1 MKKRTIIIIILLV
14 IALALIGLYAL
25 GRNSNN
31 KEFGEGPL
39 TCYIEGE
46 LLTDKFGNEIV
57 IAEYPMDPQAV
68 AADRS
73 LRVRAV
79 DGKFYYTIHGE
90 HVKKYIIEPFEQASA
105 GLQRGDGR
113 ILSENAHVKIK
124 IYDDSIVV
132 RSDGEENRKL
142 EVLDSLE
149 TVLFWNQFVVLA
161 NELNDPSREKE
172 FYKPELLWA
181 RKENNSWYEDNKTP
195 TPAIEDSVMRIF
207 ANHSRDYKGFTDA
220 GLKIQ
225 LQLDSI
231 RCEREAFR
239 INYYAEHPMVNAL
252 YDIYDAAYS
261 IRNFDPSN
269 KDPIIE
275 YYDLYM
281 RLYSEKL
288 SQSYPGHPIHARIA
302 EIVKLHPGQP
312 YSYYDLHTADGKV
325 VPIASLIKGKVALI
339 DLWASWC
346 GACRVHS
353 KAMIPI
359 YEKYKDKGFTVVAIA
374 RERNR
379 RAMEKAMEKDDYPWP
394 SYLEPINDENGV
406 WSRHGVHGGG
416 GAFVLVDRDGTIL
429 STAFEV
435 SELEP
440 LIRKALGL
448 EQ

>member
-1 MKKRTIIIIILLV
+1 MKKKTLFIIILLV

-79 DGKFYYTIHGE
+79 DGKFYVTIHGE
-90 HVKKYIIEPFEQASA
+90 HVKKYIVEPFEQASA
-105 GLQRGDGR
+105 GIQRGDGR
-113 ILSENAHVKIK
+113 VLSENAHVKIK

-132 RSDGEENRKL
+132 RSDGEESRKL

-149 TVLFWNQFVVLA
+149 TVLFWNQYVVLA
-161 NELNDPSREKE
+161 NQLNDPSRQTE
-172 FYKPELLWA
+172 FYKPEYIWA
-181 RKENNSWYEDNKTP
+181 LKENNSWYEENKTP
-195 TPAIEDSVMRIF
+195 TPAIEDSVMKIF
-207 ANHSRDYKGFTDA
+207 ANHHRDYEGFTDA
-220 GLKIQ
+220 GLK
-225 LQLDSI
+225 LRLKLDSI
-231 RCEREAFR
+231 RGEQEAFR
-239 INYYAEHPMVNAL
+239 INYYGEHPMLNAL
-252 YDIYDAAYS
+252 YDIYDAAYR
-261 IRNFDPSN
+261 IRNYDASYKDPSN
-269 KDPIIE
+269 E
-275 YYDLYM
+275 YYGVYM
-281 RLYSEKL
+281 KLYSEKL
-288 SQSYPGHPIHARIA
+288 SKSYPGHPIHARIA
-302 EIVKLHPGQP
+302 EIVEMCPGHP
-312 YSYYDLHTADGKV
+312 YSDYDLHTADGKV
-325 VPIASLIKGKVALI
+325 VPISSLIKGKVALI

-353 KAMIPI
+353 KNMIPI

-379 RAMEKAMEKDDYPWP
+379 KAMEKAMEKDGYPWP